1 MEEGFEPAEEEAV
14 RIFLEGGV
22 PTSCW
27 ELRNRHWKTLWDRV
41 SGVHEVHMGNTWSI
55 TGLFLVNGL
64 LGPILWSVHFDKALT
79 GKDANWSIPVPAV
92 WLQQQDGRASMRR
105 GTWAT
110 SFSKLPYF
118 REMQV
123 GEISITWPNRL
134 FCSQAKEWTTI
145 FFPRK
150 NTIRIGSLLRLPCTN
165 PIHVPTK
172 MCFVTW
178 WSKYVAFLG
187 FLMIFLVFLVEAL
200 YVGTLEKKRT
210 EVEALE
216 MMVAPKPPGSPRQ
229 SHCPCWKGWW
239 VERPH
244 TTKKILGMK
253 HKSKLTT
260 LRYCWSK
267 CDQTLTREIIRL
279 SFLEY
284 TETIVSLWW
293 WFQRFYMLTLIP
305 FYETLFYLVASFDHH
320 PWRD

>member
-1 MEEGFEPAEEEAV
+1 MCCGRPSKASGRTQVEFSPKMKGATETTRVWPFLHRFFAKICQEKKHNQIFYNNFINGNTMEEGFEPAKEEAV

-27 ELRNRHWKTLWDRV
+27 ELRNRHLKTLWDRV

-92 WLQQQDGRASMRR
+92 WLQQQDGWASMRR

-123 GEISITWPNRL
+123 GENSITWPNRL
-134 FCSQAKEWTTI
+134 FCSQEKEKEWTTI
-145 FFPRK
+145 VFPHK
-150 NTIRIGSLLRLPCTN
+150 NTILIGSLLRLHCTN

-178 WSKYVAFLG
+178 
-187 FLMIFLVFLVEAL
+187 
-200 YVGTLEKKRT
+200 
-210 EVEALE
+210 
-216 MMVAPKPPGSPRQ
+216 
-229 SHCPCWKGWW
+229 
-239 VERPH
+239 
-244 TTKKILGMK
+244 
-253 HKSKLTT
+253 
-260 LRYCWSK
+260 
-267 CDQTLTREIIRL
+267 
-279 SFLEY
+279 
-284 TETIVSLWW
+284 
-293 WFQRFYMLTLIP
+293 
-305 FYETLFYLVASFDHH
+305 
-320 PWRD
+320 